1 MNQEYTTLKK
11 TIIAATSWQDKYR
24 HIMLFGKM
32 LPTLPDALKV
42 DSAKVSGCESNVWLY
57 LELNESD
64 NTLVVVA
71 DSDTRIVKGL
81 VAIILHCFNGLTP
94 IEAEQIDIA
103 SEFTQMDLIKH
114 LSPSRG
120 NGIKAIANEITQ
132 FIARYN

>member
-1 MNQEYTTLKK
+1 MNQEYTTLKQ

-42 DSAKVSGCESNVWLY
+42 DSAKVS
-57 LELNESD
+57 
-64 NTLVVVA
+64 
-71 DSDTRIVKGL
+71 
-81 VAIILHCFNGLTP
+81 GLTP